1 MRSPNS
7 PERHPRSPKIAS
19 SSAAG
24 ADTSIEEAEVALNN
38 LREKRAAIFDE
49 TKDGALTKK
58 DKAVFWYRHS
68 RRQEWQ
74 AVAAG
79 NMLSEADWNDRYD
92 RVELERLSFVEEQLE
107 ALLEEHKQSTE
118 SNIRGREIGKREG
131 GILQRRQ

>member
-24 ADTSIEEAEVALNN
+24 ADTSFEEAEVALNN

-58 DKAVFWYRHS
+58 DKAVFWYRQS

-74 AVAAG
+74 VVAAG
-79 NMLSEADWNDRYD
+79 NMLSEADWNDRHD
-92 RVELERLSFVEEQLE
+92 QESLEKLRKEEE
-107 ALLEEHKQSTE
+107 
-118 SNIRGREIGKREG
+118 
-131 GILQRRQ
+131 